1 MTNLSAK
8 TGRTQTAGGRESSTK
23 LPKMTQIET
32 LCNGKWLRL
41 MKRGRWEYAERTNPG
56 GGVMIIA
63 VTDADDL
70 LFVEQPRPAIECM
83 TIEMPAGLVGD
94 VLEHADEDAVAAAHR
109 ELIEETG
116 YRAGRIDFL
125 MAGPTSAGMSN
136 EILAFVLARDLVR
149 VESGGGDDTEE
160 IIVHEVPRR
169 SAASWLLARMRE
181 GYSIDPKM
189 FAGLYMLE
197 NSALFMR

>member
-1 MTNLSAK
+1 M
-8 TGRTQTAGGRESSTK
+8 TQT
-23 LPKMTQIET
+23 QT

-63 VTDADDL
+63 LTNEDKL

-94 VLEHADEDAVAAAHR
+94 VSSHADEDAIEAARR
-109 ELIEETG
+109 ELVEETG
-116 YRAGRIDFL
+116 YRAGRVDFL

-136 EILAFVLARDLVR
+136 EIMAFVLARELTR
-149 VESGGGDDTEE
+149 VDAGGGDDSED
-160 IIVHEVPRR
+160 IIVHEVPRGEVMT
-169 SAASWLLARMRE
+169 WLVGLMRD
-181 GYSIDPKM
+181 GYSIDPKI
-189 FAGLYMLE
+189 FAGLYMLDHAHE
-197 NSALFMR
+197 FATLG